1 MTMQLWTEN
10 MPYNDSNEEFIPY
23 LASYI
28 LEGARLGVV
37 VCAGGGYEVRA
48 DYEGNDYGEWLNSIG
63 VSALVLEYRVAPY
76 KAPAIISD
84 AQRAIRVARKVLS
97 EHGAE
102 KIGIMGSS
110 AGGHLAAITAV
121 HHDKQ
126 FYKPQDEVDQ
136 ISARPDFTVLCYPVI
151 DMYEFRHDNT
161 RTNLIGRVPK
171 KSDKEFYSAQLQV
184 TDTTP
189 PAFLW
194 HTANDEGVAAINS
207 MLYASALAEHHI
219 PYELHIYPDGPHG
232 MALAMDNSYVGQWK
246 DALKRWLDTYV

>member
-10 MPYNDSNEEFIPY
+10 MPYYDSNVEFIPY
-23 LASYI
+23 LTPYI
-28 LEGARLGVV
+28 VEGARLGVV
-37 VCAGGGYEVRA
+37 VCAGGGYELRA

-76 KAPAIISD
+76 KAPAMVAD
-84 AQRAIRVARKVLS
+84 AQRAIRVARRVLR

-110 AGGHLAAITAV
+110 AGGHLAAIMAV
-121 HHDKQ
+121 HHEKQ
-126 FYKPQDEVDQ
+126 FYEPQDEVDQ
-136 ISARPDFTVLCYPVI
+136 ISARPDFAVLCYPVI
-151 DMYEFRHDNT
+151 DMYEFRHDTT

-171 KSDKEFYSAQLQV
+171 KAEKDFYSAQLQV

-194 HTANDEGVAAINS
+194 HTANDEGVAAVNS
-207 MLYASALAEHHI
+207 MLYATALAEHHI

-232 MALAMDNSYVGQWK
+232 MALAMEDSYVGQWK
-246 DALKRWLDTYV
+246 EALKRWLDTYV